1 MTYAAIGQLVNK
13 AKEEECTETV
23 CSAPDDKRPYNFEPL
38 IRNRYQLNVSD
49 SESSEIEFEEENV
62 GNQGNTRTDNLAW

>member
-1 MTYAAIGQLVNK
+1 MTYAAIGQIVNK
-13 AKEEECTETV
+13 AKEEECTATV
-23 CSAPDDKRPYNFEPL
+23 CSAPDDIRPYNF
-38 IRNRYQLNVSD
+38 D